1 MKKFEVEN
9 HVPSLL
15 PDGKNWELVW
25 ADEFDGKTLDRTK
38 WVPRL
43 NMMGSRSPHWVED
56 AYEIDGNSNL
66 VFKLEKRNGVYCTT
80 QLQTGDYFMDG
91 SPEEFDFLSAEDRES
106 GAGNKNY
113 YKWPIGEIKQP
124 KFMHKYG
131 YYECRCKMQQ
141 KEGWWSAFWLQ
152 SPIIGSTLN
161 AEFSGVEVDIME
173 QFWRTKYEPHNIITH
188 NNHWD
193 GYGTQHKSTGAF
205 QVPLK
210 ETADGFHV
218 FGLEWTSEYYRY
230 YVDGEMTWEVKA
242 PYPVSQTEQFILVS
256 TEAVGYRSSDWTQ
269 WEDLENAVGDTFV
282 VDYVR
287 VFDEVK

>member
-80 QLQTGDYFMDG
+80 QLQTGYNFMDG